1 MSFTRLPSLR
11 SWVAFI
17 NQRTSKNSWIMVV
30 RLVELG
36 PFGCRIDRG
45 TVEDLQDIPEGYET
59 RSVIVDLD
67 SVTVFIEPATLKTIR
82 NFE

>member
-1 MSFTRLPSLR
+1 
-11 SWVAFI
+11 
-17 NQRTSKNSWIMVV
+17 MVV

-45 TVEDLQDIPEGYET
+45 TVEDLLDIPEGYET
-59 RSVIVDLD
+59 RNVIVDLD
-67 SVTVFIEPATLKTIR
+67 SVTVFIEPATLKIIR

>member
-1 MSFTRLPSLR
+1 MSFTRLPALR

-17 NQRTSKNSWIMVV
+17 NQRTSKNLWIMVV

>member
-1 MSFTRLPSLR
+1 MSFTRLPALR

-17 NQRTSKNSWIMVV
+17 NQRTSKNLWIMVV

-67 SVTVFIEPATLKTIR
+67 SVTAFIEPATLKTIR

>member
-1 MSFTRLPSLR
+1 M
-11 SWVAFI
+11 I
-17 NQRTSKNSWIMVV
+17 V

-67 SVTVFIEPATLKTIR
+67 SVTAFIELATLKTTR
-82 NFE
+82 NLE

>member
-1 MSFTRLPSLR
+1 MSFTRLPALR

-17 NQRTSKNSWIMVV
+17 NQRTSKNLLNMVV

-67 SVTVFIEPATLKTIR
+67 SVTVFIEPATLKTTR